1 MRPRRIHRLFH
12 TNCGC
17 QQRNH
22 RNSGH
27 SVGIIIAQK
36 RPFVKKTPEF
46 LTYSLNRIRAPCSFS
61 YIMNILYFPYFP
73 SLFSDTTVK
82 IAAPGI
88 LRRLRIFHY
97 FTKNT

>member
-1 MRPRRIHRLFH
+1 
-12 TNCGC
+12 
-17 QQRNH
+17 
-22 RNSGH
+22 
-27 SVGIIIAQK
+27 
-36 RPFVKKTPEF
+36 
-46 LTYSLNRIRAPCSFS
+46 
-61 YIMNILYFPYFP
+61 MNILYFPYFP